1 MSSNVAFCQVPEL
14 NGGFDRKLIKQNLG
28 LSIPMFDYQRVIA
41 IVIIDDL
48 TSGYITLI

>member
-1 MSSNVAFCQVPEL
+1 
-14 NGGFDRKLIKQNLG
+14 
-28 LSIPMFDYQRVIA
+28 MFDYQRVIA